1 RELAD
6 ALEASAQDFPLITLL
21 EDLQWADPSSID
33 AIRHVGSR
41 IARRRML
48 ILATYRPAGVGTQNP
63 ARASCAP
70 RFRGQAQGPAL
81 ALAPLGQRA
90 VADYMDAR
98 FTPNRF
104 PRQLGEILQAKTEG
118 HPLFVIHLARY
129 LESQG
134 DLVWVEDHWATAR
147 APSEKTLE
155 APEA

>member
-1 RELAD
+1 PAPETLKQQTVGATKERMLRELAD

-33 AIRHVGSR
+33 TLRHVGSR

-48 ILATYRPAGVGTQNP
+48 ILATYRPAVIDAQNP
-63 ARASCAP
+63 ALASCVP
-70 RFRGQAQGPAL
+70 DFRVQAHGREMAL
-81 ALAPLGQRA
+81 GPLGPRA

-104 PRQLGEILQAKTEG
+104 PPRLGEILQAKTEG

-129 LESQG
+129 LETRG
-134 DLVWVEDHWATAR
+134 
-147 APSEKTLE
+147 
-155 APEA
+155 